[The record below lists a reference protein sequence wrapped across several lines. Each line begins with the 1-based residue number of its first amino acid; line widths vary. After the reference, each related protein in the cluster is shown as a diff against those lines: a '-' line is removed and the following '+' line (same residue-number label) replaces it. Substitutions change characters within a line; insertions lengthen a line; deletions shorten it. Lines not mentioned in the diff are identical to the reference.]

1 MGYRELLKSYMA
13 QLRAVL
19 GSDYV
24 EELGKKTRLTKREIG
39 ELRTISAELTRESFV
54 NADREKL
61 GQSQRK

>member
-24 EELGKKTRLTKREIG
+24 EELGKQTRLTKREIG

>member
-24 EELGKKTRLTKREIG
+24 EELGEQSRLTRRELG
-39 ELRTISAELTRESFV
+39 ELRTISAELNRESFV
-54 NADREKL
+54 DADRE
-61 GQSQRK
+61 